1 MLFEWACEGDSKLA
15 QWSVDHRH
23 AAVRLHQWDLR
34 NFLHVERAVALMQ
47 QAYVRGF
54 QIFLWVSLP
63 CTSWSSWQHVN
74 AAISA
79 DVRAR
84 LDGDRR
90 ESIDM

>member
-1 MLFEWACEGDSKLA
+1 
-15 QWSVDHRH
+15 
-23 AAVRLHQWDLR
+23 
-34 NFLHVERAVALMQ
+34 MQ

-63 CTSWSSWQHVN
+63 CTPWSSWQHVN

-90 ESIDM
+90 ESLDIVRQVASASRLLREGGV